1 MIEEEGSSLPPAI
14 LRGLGDRS
22 YDKRKAAA
30 LEVTALIKSC
40 QEGGERDR
48 ISSVINLLAQE
59 FARSRNVHHRK
70 GGLIGLA
77 ASAIGLVPEI
87 DRFLHLLIPP
97 VLECFDDPESRVC
110 YYACESLYNISKVAR
125 TSVLRYF
132 NQIFDGL
139 CKLFAH
145 VDVDVKNG
153 ANLLDRLIKDIVTET
168 ETFDIEAFIPL
179 LQKHIKR
186 TKPYIRQLLVGWI
199 IVLDAVPDI
208 NMLDCKY
215 R

>member
-1 MIEEEGSSLPPAI
+1 
-14 LRGLGDRS
+14 LGDRS

-30 LEVTALIKSC
+30 LEVTALIKLLV
-40 QEGGERDR
+40 EAEEKEK
-48 ISSVINLLAQE
+48 IANVINLLSNE
-59 FARSRNVHHRK
+59 FSRSRNVHHRK

-77 ASAIGLVPEI
+77 ATAIGLGSEI
-87 DRFLHLLIPP
+87 DRYLTQLIPP
-97 VLECFDDPESRVC
+97 VIECFDDPESRVC

-125 TSVLRYF
+125 TNVLRYF

-168 ETFDIEAFIPL
+168 ESFDIESFVPL
-179 LQKHIKR
+179 LQKHIRR

-199 IVLDAVPDI
+199 TVLDAVPDI
-208 NMLDCKY
+208 NMLDYLPDFLEGLFNMVC
-215 R
+215 